1 MRKRIIEPSQK
12 SALGSNGNW
21 LDLDRLAQVEVSS
34 EDAAYPIEEA
44 LEFSG
49 SRGWRASEAGR
60 QTIRIIFDEPQRI
73 NDINILFE
81 EDQLERTQEFT
92 LQYTTGDHQPYRE
105 IVRQQYN
112 FSPGSATQE
121 LENYTVNLEGV
132 KAVELNIV
140 PDINGGSACATVSRI
155 RIS

>member
-1 MRKRIIEPSQK
+1 MRKKLIEQDKHYRST
-12 SALGSNGNW
+12 GNGEW
-21 LDLDRLAQVEVSS
+21 LDLERLAQVEVSS

-44 LEFSG
+44 LVFNG
-49 SRGWRASEAGR
+49 TRGWRASEAGR
-60 QTIRIIFDEPQRI
+60 QTIRIVFDEPQRI
-73 NDINILFE
+73 NTINLLFE

-92 LQYTTGDHQPYRE
+92 LLYATDDHQSQRE

-121 LENYTVNLEGV
+121 QEIYTVNLEGV

-140 PDINGGSACATVSRI
+140 PDINGGSACASISRI
-155 RIS
+155 RIA